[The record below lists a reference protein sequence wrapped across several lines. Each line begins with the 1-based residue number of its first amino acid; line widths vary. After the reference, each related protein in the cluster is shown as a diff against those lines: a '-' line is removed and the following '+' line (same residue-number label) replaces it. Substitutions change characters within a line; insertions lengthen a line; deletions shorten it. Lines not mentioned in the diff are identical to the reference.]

1 MASDGPE
8 QRFLD
13 QRELADVSAPR
24 CGERPRIRY
33 DAWWDRQ
40 LDRADHMLDQHK
52 ESVIDLDSPEFAA
65 MVDHFLSGVMR

>member
-1 MASDGPE
+1 MHSDGPE

-13 QRELADVSAPR
+13 QREAAD
-24 CGERPRIRY
+24 ERREY
-33 DAWWDRQ
+33 DEAHEDTFEAWWDRQ